1 MNLNLLQ
8 RNSLKTRITLF
19 TLLIFL
25 ISFWSLGYTVS
36 HSLRDDM
43 QKVLGTQQF
52 SIASLMAADID
63 DQLNSRL
70 LALHRIAQV
79 IEQRNIDTPDALQK
93 TLEDLPI
100 FQSLFNGGTFITDKN
115 GQAIAS
121 LPLSLDRIGVNYID
135 RDYIANTLRDG
146 NATIG
151 RPVIGR
157 QIKAPVFGMG
167 VPIRN
172 KNGQVIAA
180 LAGIINL
187 SESNFMDRIE
197 SSYVLDSGS
206 YLLIDTTHRVIVASS
221 NKERLMELLPGPQQN
236 PVLDKF
242 MNGFEGSETL
252 VNPQG
257 IEVISGLKHL
267 KSTDW
272 YVAVAL
278 PTAVAFSPISS
289 MERRIFILT
298 LLLTFLSASLT
309 WWVLVRQLRPLQRTA
324 NTLAQLAHPGTSLN
338 PLPVYRAD
346 EIGQLITG
354 FNRLLSELETR
365 QERLRESEE
374 RYRTVFRTSPD
385 AVSITRLAD
394 GKFLDINDGYT
405 KILGWERQQ
414 IIGKTSIEIGIWAS
428 VAEREVFLS
437 MLQAHGA
444 CEHLETRFV
453 THTGRIIY
461 ALVSAN
467 IITLNGEI
475 CVISVT
481 QDITS
486 KKNASDKIEYL
497 EYFDVLTGIP
507 NLRLLMQRLDHALD
521 EHKNLQYQGALI
533 HIDLNDFKTLNDS
546 YGHDIGDLWLKEV
559 AKRISDTIPEGGF
572 LARISGDKF
581 AVLLPN
587 LSINLEEAAR
597 SAEVVA
603 RNIIDVI
610 HRPFLIN
617 SSEHLSTC
625 SIGIALFEREQIVGQ
640 VLLKHAEL
648 AMYQA
653 KKFGRGVLR
662 FFDPAMQE
670 LISARVKLEADL
682 RDSLK
687 KESFVLNY
695 QCQIDENNQLV
706 GFEALI
712 RWHHPE
718 RGIVSPVHFI
728 AVAEQSGLIIPLGYW
743 VLETACIQLARWAD
757 DPEKSHLTI
766 SVNVSATQFNEDDY
780 TEQVISLLKKT
791 HAPGYRLKLELT
803 ESILVSEIESLI
815 HKMTVLKGYG
825 IGFSLDDFGTGFSSL
840 SYLQRLPLDQLK
852 IDRSFITDIATN
864 ASDAAIAQT
873 IVTLGHSLGLSVIAE
888 GVETEAQR
896 DRLLE
901 LGCTLYQ
908 GYLYGSPVPIDAI
921 DT

>member
-172 KNGQVIAA
+172 KYGQVIAA

-354 FNRLLSELETR
+354 FNRLLSELDTR

-453 THTGRIIY
+453 THSGRIIY

-670 LISARVKLEADL
+670 LISARVRLEADL
-682 RDSLK
+682 RESLK

-718 RGIVSPVHFI
+718 RGIVSPGHFI